1 MEISNVLVDL
11 GMLPVQDIPQLLKPA
26 WEVLWQLIS
35 SSSAC
40 KKRWPS
46 VPVRGTMFEMVT
58 TPIALGHLPRRSS
71 AFPSSFFILPLE
83 MAIKYVLVNIYIHI
97 QMLFITLS
105 DGSIGPS
112 PGPAN
117 QLSQPSQPHAHPCGM
132 EPAHAHVSR
141 STPHAQSRS
150 ILCTLSRHG
159 PDRANRPRAP

>member
-46 VPVRGTMFEMVT
+46 VSVRGTMFETVT

-71 AFPSSFFILPLE
+71 A
-83 MAIKYVLVNIYIHI
+83 
-97 QMLFITLS
+97 
-105 DGSIGPS
+105 
-112 PGPAN
+112 
-117 QLSQPSQPHAHPCGM
+117 
-132 EPAHAHVSR
+132 
-141 STPHAQSRS
+141 
-150 ILCTLSRHG
+150 
-159 PDRANRPRAP
+159 